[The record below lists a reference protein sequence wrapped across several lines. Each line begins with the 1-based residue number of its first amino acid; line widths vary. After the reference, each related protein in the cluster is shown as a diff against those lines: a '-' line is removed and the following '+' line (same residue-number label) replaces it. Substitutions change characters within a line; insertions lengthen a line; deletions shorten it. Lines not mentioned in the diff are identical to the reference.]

1 VFFLSLA
8 IIINLRNWAY
18 FNIRIGEMVYHSQVL
33 DQSTN
38 IDQKVVRMNTNAH
51 KNSKI
56 LNIVI
61 IGALIVIGC
70 LLGVFIYF
78 AINIFTDGKLDI

>member
-1 VFFLSLA
+1 
-8 IIINLRNWAY
+8 
-18 FNIRIGEMVYHSQVL
+18 
-33 DQSTN
+33 
-38 IDQKVVRMNTNAH
+38 MNTNAH